1 MTSLRRKF
9 ELNEDSLEYFE
20 ADVLMAWNERFPVG
34 ILLKAPQDRPEV
46 GRVWP
51 ESGFLFVSD
60 ELSYIAKDDTQ
71 SGGR

>member
-1 MTSLRRKF
+1 
-9 ELNEDSLEYFE
+9 
-20 ADVLMAWNERFPVG
+20 MAWNEQFPVG

-51 ESGFLFVSD
+51 ESGFLFVSN